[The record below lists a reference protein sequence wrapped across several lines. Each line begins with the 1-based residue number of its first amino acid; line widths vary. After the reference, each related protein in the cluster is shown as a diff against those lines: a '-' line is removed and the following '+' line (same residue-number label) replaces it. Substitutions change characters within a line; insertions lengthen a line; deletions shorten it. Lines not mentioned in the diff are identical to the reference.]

1 MAVRVQL
8 NHAGVRE
15 LLRSPEML
23 AECKRH
29 ADAIAARAG
38 EGFEVRAEVGRNR
51 VRATVETVTT
61 EARVRQATEHTL
73 ERALGGA

>member
-8 NHAGVRE
+8 RHAGVRE
-15 LLRSPEML
+15 LLRSPELM

-38 EGFEVRAEVGRNR
+38 DGFEVITDVGRNR
-51 VRATVETVTT
+51 VRATVQTVTS
-61 EARVRQATEHTL
+61 EARVRQATDHVL